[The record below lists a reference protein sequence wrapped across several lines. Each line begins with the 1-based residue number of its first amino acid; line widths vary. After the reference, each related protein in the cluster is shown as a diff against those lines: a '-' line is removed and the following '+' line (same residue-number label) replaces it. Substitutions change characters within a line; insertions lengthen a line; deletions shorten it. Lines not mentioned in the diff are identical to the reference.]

1 MMDEAVLRVL
11 KEYEARIERER
22 PVLEAL
28 LASPGPQ
35 VQKRRDEFLLAVGPD
50 TATVLNILAKSAK
63 AKTILEVGSS
73 YGYSTIFLAEA
84 ARATGGKVISLE
96 LVEDKVRYARE
107 RLAQAQLDKFVDFR
121 IGSALETLSALP
133 GPFDF
138 VLVDLWK
145 DLYVPCLELIYDKLP
160 PGALVAADNMLFPE
174 GVRADAERYQRRVR
188 ELEFDTL
195 LLPVGSGVELSRRR

>member
-22 PVLEAL
+22 PLFESL
-28 LASPGPQ
+28 GPEIH
-35 VQKRRDEFLLAVGPD
+35 KRRDEFLLAVGPE
-50 TATVLNILAKSAK
+50 TATILNLLAKGMRAQ
-63 AKTILEVGSS
+63 TILEVGSS
-73 YGYSTIFLAEA
+73 YGYSTVFLAEA
-84 ARATGGKVISLE
+84 ARATGGKLISLE
-96 LVEDKVRYARE
+96 LVPEKVRYARE
-107 RLAQAQLDKFVDFR
+107 RLSQAGLEKFVDFR
-121 IGSALETLSALP
+121 LGSALDTLSQLT

-145 DLYVPCLELIYDKLP
+145 DLYVPCLELIYDKLA
-160 PGALVAADNMLFPE
+160 PGALVAADNMLYPE
-174 GVRADAERYQRRVR
+174 AVRADAEKYQRRVR

>member
-11 KEYEARIERER
+11 QEYDARIERER
-22 PVLEAL
+22 PFMEN
-28 LASPGPQ
+28 PGPELRN
-35 VQKRRDEFLLAVGPD
+35 RRDEFLLAVGPD
-50 TATVLNILAKSAK
+50 TATVLNILAKGVK
-63 AKTILEVGSS
+63 ARTILEVGSS

-107 RLAQAQLDKFVDFR
+107 RLAQAGLDKFVDFR
-121 IGSALETLSALP
+121 IGSALQTLSDLP

-138 VLVDLWK
+138 VLIDLWK
-145 DLYVPCLELIYDKLP
+145 DVYVPCLELIYDKLS
-160 PGALVAADNMLFPE
+160 PGALVAADNMLYPE
-174 GVRADAERYQRRVR
+174 MARADAEKYQRRVR

-195 LLPVGSGVELSRRR
+195 LLQVGSGVELSRRR